1 MGGIDVVLEVAL
13 VGLLSMTLL
22 HAIRLQRTLSA
33 LRQDRVAFDAAVQ
46 GFDTGTRQVGT
57 DLSVLREAADQL
69 EAQLHRSGVLQGDLA
84 YLSERGEKLADQLEL
99 LVRTGRSV
107 SVTAGSR
114 VEPATPVRSQAERSL
129 LLALQARR

>member
-1 MGGIDVVLEVAL
+1 MGGIDIVLEVAL
-13 VGLLSMTLL
+13 LGLLSMTLL

-46 GFDTGTRQVGT
+46 GFDTGTRQVGA
-57 DLSVLREAADQL
+57 DLSVLREAADRL
-69 EAQLHRSGVLQGDLA
+69 EAQLHRSGVLKDDLA

-107 SVTAGSR
+107 NVTAGASA
-114 VEPATPVRSQAERSL
+114 EPAAPVRSQAERSL